1 MMVTMDRNDLDQAL
15 FEIRQMTLVAIG
27 AQESLMG
34 SDTDPGVFQ
43 MPAME
48 ANLLCFSVF
57 DILSRVEA
65 LEAALSGRALCPDR
79 QAA

>member
-1 MMVTMDRNDLDQAL
+1 MLDRNDLDQAL
-15 FEIRQMTLVAIG
+15 FGIRQMALVAIG

-34 SDTDPGVFQ
+34 SETRPGVFE

-48 ANLLCFSVF
+48 ANLLSFSVF
-57 DILSRVEA
+57 DLLDRVEA
-65 LEAALSGRALCPDR
+65 LEAAICASSACPDR

>member
-1 MMVTMDRNDLDQAL
+1 MIDRNDLDQAL
-15 FEIRQMTLVAIG
+15 FEIRQMAHVAIG

-34 SDTDPGVFQ
+34 SETDPGIFE
-43 MPAME
+43 MPAVE
-48 ANLLCFSVF
+48 ANLLSFSVF

-65 LEAALSGRALCPDR
+65 LEAAMCGCAPQ